1 MLSRERKNLLAV
13 LVLLGVL
20 TVFALVF
27 VLLSKEPAEQTPP
40 PQEEVTEPVEQTPPQ
55 EESTEPPEEEAQQP
69 EEDYTPGG
77 IRTVELSVPIQGDES
92 GAVLSFSIDLPSEW
106 RPGEQEETAFYD
118 AQDDRLVS
126 DGYEGYQMNS
136 GSSLWASA
144 KVWKNENHVSAET
157 LTIQGQEVLM
167 GLSYVS
173 AEEASKPEQE
183 QQCCYSY
190 YLPQKG
196 SFLLIRFYSQGKWD
210 EAALEQHKEILESI
224 QYHG

>member
-1 MLSRERKNLLAV
+1 MLSKEQKNLLAV
-13 LVLLGVL
+13 LILLGVL

-27 VLLSKEPAEQTPP
+27 VLLSKDKVDQTPP
-40 PQEEVTEPVEQTPPQ
+40 PQEEVTEPVEQEPPQ
-55 EESTEPPEEEAQQP
+55 EEVIEPPQEEPEQP

-92 GAVLSFSIDLPSEW
+92 GAALSFTIDLPSEW
-106 RPGEQEETAFYD
+106 RPGEQEETSFYD
-118 AQDDRLVS
+118 AQDDSLVS
-126 DGYEGYQMNS
+126 DGYEAYKMNQ

-173 AEEASKPEQE
+173 AEKASKPEEE

-190 YLPQKG
+190 YIPQNG

-210 EAALEQHKEILESI
+210 EQSLEQQKEILESI